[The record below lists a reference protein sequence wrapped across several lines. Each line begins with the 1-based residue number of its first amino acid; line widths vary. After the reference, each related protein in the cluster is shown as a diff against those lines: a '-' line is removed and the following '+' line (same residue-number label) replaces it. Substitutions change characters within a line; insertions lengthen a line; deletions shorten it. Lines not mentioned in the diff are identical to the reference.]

1 MISVIRPPV
10 IVPWSLIHSIF
21 ILGKIAQLLWAF
33 HFGLLIGLKETKNV
47 NFLEECLAPGNQS
60 LVAIV
65 ILAIF
70 MMFIGVYSALML
82 SLVILISIADL
93 FLLKYYHPGCFL
105 FHIY

>member
-65 ILAIF
+65 IPGLKSGNF
-70 MMFIGVYSALML
+70 FFFLTKSK
-82 SLVILISIADL
+82 SLVDKTQ
-93 FLLKYYHPGCFL
+93 F
-105 FHIY
+105 

>member
-21 ILGKIAQLLWAF
+21 ILGKIAQLLWTF

-47 NFLEECLAPGNQS
+47 NFLEDCLAPGNQS

-65 ILAIF
+65 IPGLKSGNFFFFFNKEQVI
-70 MMFIGVYSALML
+70 SRQNT
-82 SLVILISIADL
+82 ILIL
-93 FLLKYYHPGCFL
+93 
-105 FHIY
+105 